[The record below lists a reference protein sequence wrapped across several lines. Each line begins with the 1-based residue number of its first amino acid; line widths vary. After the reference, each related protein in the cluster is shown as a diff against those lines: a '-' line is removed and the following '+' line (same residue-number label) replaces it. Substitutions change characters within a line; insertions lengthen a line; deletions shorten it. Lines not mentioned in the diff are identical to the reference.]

1 MSITVISTRD
11 CVAHGL
17 KICIYGFSGV
27 GKTSL
32 AATIPGSKIILSAEA
47 GLLCLKDLDIPAIV
61 IESPEDLDNAHTWLE
76 KDKQGMTYQTIVID
90 SVTEIAEQI
99 LDYELEH
106 SKDGRMAYGAMG
118 QQMRKMVKAF
128 RDFSGRNVIFIAQAE
143 KQKDENVGATFLSP
157 SFPGQKLGNK
167 VPYYFDACLYMK
179 IERDGRRV
187 LQTAGDFMVLAKDR
201 SGELDAMEEPDL
213 EVIFTKM
220 AASKGGSK

>member
-1 MSITVISTRD
+1 MSITVISTKN
-11 CVAHGL
+11 AITHGL
-17 KICIYGFSGV
+17 KLCIYGLSGV

-32 AATIPGSKIILSAEA
+32 AATIPGTKIILSAEA

-61 IESPEDLDNAHTWLE
+61 IESPDDLDRAHTWLE
-76 KDKQGMTYQTIVID
+76 RDQQGKTFQTIVID

-118 QQMRKMVKAF
+118 QQMRRMVKSF
-128 RDFSGRNVIFIAQAE
+128 RDFEGRNVIFIAQAE
-143 KQKDENVGATFLSP
+143 KQQQDDKGKVVLMTP

-187 LQTAGDFMVLAKDR
+187 LQTAGDYQVLAKDR
-201 SGELDAMEEPDL
+201 SGELAPIEEPDL
-213 EVIFTKM
+213 AKIFHKM
-220 AASKGGSK
+220 TVGKR